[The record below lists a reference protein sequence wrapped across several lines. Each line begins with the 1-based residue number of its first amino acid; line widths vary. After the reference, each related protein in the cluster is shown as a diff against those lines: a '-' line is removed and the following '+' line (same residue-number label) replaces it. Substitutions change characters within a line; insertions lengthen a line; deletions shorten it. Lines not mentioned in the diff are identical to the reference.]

1 MKLLLTSLLLLPICL
16 LAQTEPVSEFQSEF
30 SATWERA
37 KAYTLEVAEAMPEEH
52 YHFNPVEEV
61 MTFGEQLVHV
71 AGNLYGLNSR
81 FVRVSE
87 NPYVYPEKGE
97 EFTKAETI
105 ERLKAA
111 FAYATE
117 SLETL
122 TDEQWKENAE
132 KFWAGPTSRKIVFL
146 LMRDH
151 MTHHRGIAISYLRI
165 KGIKPPGFRGW

>member
-1 MKLLLTSLLLLPICL
+1 MKLLLVSIFLLPGFL
-16 LAQTEPVSEFQSEF
+16 LAQSDSVSEFRAEF

-52 YHFNPVEEV
+52 YDFKPVPEV
-61 MTFGEQLVHV
+61 MSFGQQLVHV
-71 AGNLYGLNSR
+71 VGNLYGLNSR
-81 FVRVSE
+81 FVRVGE
-87 NPYVYPEKGE
+87 NPYTYPEKGAQL
-97 EFTKAETI
+97 TKAETI
-105 ERLKAA
+105 ARLKAA

-132 KFWAGPTSRKIVFL
+132 DFWAGPTSRKIVFL

-151 MTHHRGIAISYLRI
+151 MTHHRGIAISYLRM
-165 KGIKPPGFRGW
+165 KGIQPPRFRGW